1 MKFKEMVL
9 LGTCLHKLPA
19 ELLDIIAT
27 QTDDGGLASMRVTCR
42 ELRDGS
48 VFEFFRRHSSSEVR
62 IHASERADYARL
74 IVTSESPNV
83 AMAQT
88 MTQSL
93 ILPNAQ
99 NYIHVS
105 PREMATLRAPS
116 HIARLIMSMPHMA
129 DFKIWQTA
137 IVPYN
142 TGSDS
147 TSSVLKLIRALAPQ
161 TLMLHRLVLECL
173 HLDGDDLIGVLE
185 THGQH
190 LRTIMLRDVVLTRSR
205 ECMVALGQTKA
216 KQILFEKLR
225 ASDDNGSLQ
234 HLTETSLV
242 PLEVHRDMFQ
252 QRSDWTVRH
261 HTKQGF
267 TAWHKREE

>member
-1 MKFKEMVL
+1 
-9 LGTCLHKLPA
+9 
-19 ELLDIIAT
+19 
-27 QTDDGGLASMRVTCR
+27 
-42 ELRDGS
+42 
-48 VFEFFRRHSSSEVR
+48 
-62 IHASERADYARL
+62 
-74 IVTSESPNV
+74 
-83 AMAQT
+83 
-88 MTQSL
+88 
-93 ILPNAQ
+93 
-99 NYIHVS
+99 
-105 PREMATLRAPS
+105 
-116 HIARLIMSMPHMA
+116 
-129 DFKIWQTA
+129 
-137 IVPYN
+137 
-142 TGSDS
+142 
-147 TSSVLKLIRALAPQ
+147 
-161 TLMLHRLVLECL
+161 MLHRLVLECL

-216 KQILFEKLR
+216 RQILFKKLR

-234 HLTETSLV
+234 YLTETSLV